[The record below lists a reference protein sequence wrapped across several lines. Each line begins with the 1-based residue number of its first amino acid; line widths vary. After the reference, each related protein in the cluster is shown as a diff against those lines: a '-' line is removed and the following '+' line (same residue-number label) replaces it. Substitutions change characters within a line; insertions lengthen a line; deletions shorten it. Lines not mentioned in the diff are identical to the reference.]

1 MRPLVWFGFS
11 VSALGF
17 GLMCRFFRYPFSV
30 ALEVGLTSMT
40 AIGIGLSLAVPMLI
54 MQAAMPLK
62 EMASTTAAWQLS
74 RAMGGSVG
82 TPYALSCLGR
92 NAVPYIDQ
100 MS

>member
-17 GLMCRFFRYPFSV
+17 GLMYRYFRYPFSV
-30 ALEVGLTSMT
+30 AMEVGLTSMT
-40 AIGIGLSLAVPMLI
+40 AVGIGLSLAVTMLI

-62 EMASTTAAWQLS
+62 EMASTTAAWLLT

-82 TPYALSCLGR
+82 THAQFCWGR
-92 NAVPYIDQ
+92 HSILY
-100 MS
+100 